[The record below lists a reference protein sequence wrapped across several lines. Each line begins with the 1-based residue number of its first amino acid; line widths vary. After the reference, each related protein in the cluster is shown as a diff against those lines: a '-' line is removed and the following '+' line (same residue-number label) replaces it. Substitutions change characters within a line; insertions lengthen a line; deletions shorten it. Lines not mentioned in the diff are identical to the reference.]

1 MPESAEGVGM
11 GVTPKVGGRFKV
23 GMGGNVSVGIASDI
37 DSDVGLASAGV
48 GEANST
54 VGEIIVGVRVG
65 STVGREVSDKCAE
78 VGNWVD
84 AAEVQAAKKK
94 KIQRVK

>member
-23 GMGGNVSVGIASDI
+23 GIGGKVSVGIASDVG
-37 DSDVGLASAGV
+37 SDVGLTCAGI

-54 VGEIIVGVRVG
+54 VGEMVVGVRVG
-65 STVGREVSDKCAE
+65 SRVGMGVSDTRVM
-78 VGNWVD
+78 VGNRVD
-84 AAEVQAAKKK
+84 AAGEQA
-94 KIQRVK
+94 VK